1 MSDVLV
7 ADLVLRNAKVATF
20 TANHPHAQ
28 SVAIK
33 DGRVLAVG
41 TDDELTPL
49 AAAARHTADLDG
61 RVVLP
66 GLNDSHI
73 HAMRAG
79 LDWERTLHW
88 EDVRSLG
95 EAFTRV
101 RAATAERPAGDWI
114 RVVGGWHSRQLREN
128 RLRPANHVDPGGRQ
142 KSACCLN
149 QSKRQGD

>member
-1 MSDVLV
+1 MSDIPV
-7 ADLVLRNAKVATF
+7 ADLVLRNAKIVTF
-20 TANHPHAQ
+20 SASRPRAE
-28 SVAIK
+28 SIAVK

-41 TDDELTPL
+41 ADDELAPL
-49 AAAARHTADLDG
+49 AAAARHTADLGG

-88 EDVRSLG
+88 EDVRSLTEALARVQEAAAGRQTG
-95 EAFTRV
+95 E
-101 RAATAERPAGDWI
+101 WI

-128 RLRPANHVDPGGRQ
+128 RLPTRAELD
-142 KSACCLN
+142 AA
-149 QSKRQGD
+149 D